1 MSMWLLICIN
11 IYDMIF
17 LLVKLLYII
26 RSLTRALHGIYS
38 TLPSYRYLEFL
49 DNFFVKD
56 LDKFIWLIIYF
67 TWLDK

>member
-1 MSMWLLICIN
+1 
-11 IYDMIF
+11 MIF

-67 TWLDK
+67 T